1 MVTNNDGILEQSAS
15 IIHQHDG
22 SHHTGQNQ
30 DPNTITIDIPTSS
43 QVHNIQVHNVDTLHN
58 AHHTSVNVT
67 EASSVLSTDYMNI
80 LDVVLDKES
89 LQETQNMS
97 SAPTIVLADMNTVSD
112 GMVAVSDGTTI
123 SLTPEQIKALT
134 EAAARGETSI
144 SILNA
149 DEESHPASGS
159 IEASPTIIPE
169 EPPVKEVHDD
179 ETVQNTN
186 QEIEFETDPCQGS
199 SKDPVMKQ
207 DKNIQFR
214 CEDCDK
220 QYVSKASLKKH
231 LQLIHN
237 KELDV
242 SLQKATNK
250 CIHPGCDHI
259 FYHRQKMIDHL
270 KEAHDVNCVQEDLV
284 FSTWEEFLMW
294 KEKEE
299 DANFVHFS
307 KNSTHTNAKNYMLTN
322 FTCQREGKAGYKY
335 KGSQQKKYKDLV
347 IGEKICPARMRARL
361 DKPTGRVT
369 VQYCKSHNH
378 KLSFQD
384 FLYRRMPD
392 RLRTEIRQKLASG
405 MSSEEVYKNLKSA
418 DNLRENRGERF
429 APSKRQ
435 FVTLVNIKT
444 IAKRMN
450 IKEPGI
456 SKHFFLEP
464 EPLTI
469 QIQKLLDETHQPV
482 LLFKEQGS
490 KTEVGPEEIDNV
502 AGSQDLSLIAFQT
515 KEQQD
520 MFVKHGSKVVFIDIT
535 EAIITPNQYVISL
548 KVLDEYNKG
557 YPVAFL
563 ISNSRDETVLF
574 YFFREVQNRVLNE
587 SVQVNAVMTENS
599 CNEYYAFR
607 SVFGEDVKHLLCK
620 WNLHRAWC
628 QKIHE
633 ECAGDEALQQEL
645 YFIFVTMLEEMDLTK
660 FESIATE
667 FVNNYQPRCPSFI
680 TFFMTNYLSQ
690 PEVWASCYR
699 NHPLADCDE
708 ILYADRLHER
718 IKKEIKN
725 NRRVKSLDDMLDML
739 LRFEHE
745 DYFNRG
751 LNLMLNPPEPHLIQS
766 EHVLGMKINNE
777 AVIENHSA
785 ENKWLVKTSKRDPA
799 DLQNIKEET
808 FIVTWQADVC
818 EKDFCRER
826 CLKLS
831 CFGLCG
837 HLYECSCDGDP
848 VTPCRHIHK
857 IHSMRIGVSQFQN
870 TGDSEQKDFLMPG
883 KQTPLVN
890 SSVNTANSE
899 NVVKSTVTEVSKKKD
914 SAPKLNLV
922 NPNDALMREAEEE
935 KNKKIK
941 EIKIDLVQLYRFLES
956 DNVQKYSLDFIETGL
971 KKVIEECDVIDSI
984 GQEGGSTSAAKGK
997 RKRSADNLRDE
1008 FENLVKSVKRKRI
1021 MGTSVPVIVEIE
1033 PNPSIYNTFRKRITG
1048 SQEETPEDR
1057 MLKLE
1062 KSKQININIVSDEK
1076 YRRTQSQKITQTPGI
1091 IVAKEGDDTLVV
1103 EGEELP
1109 AEYYEHDEK
1118 DEDWTPKSKY
1128 VYRGTKGKRGRGRPR
1143 KKPLESSSTIQLI
1156 EQVKVDED
1164 TIPALDTVEDPTM
1177 TIINNGPHPISMADI
1192 KALDTN
1198 ATEPEQLRLKEII
1211 PSYSF
1216 GYLTDAVINS
1226 YIYNLT
1232 KRVQVL
1238 YLTMEQMQG
1247 LASNAPY
1254 TARYWNIDDVSG
1266 PTKKNFVIGPM
1277 RLDNRLVAF
1286 VIDLVNETIMYL
1298 DPANRTDENNQTV
1311 KDLQSTLVG
1320 LMVVERPFV
1329 GSNQTTPTWTLSSV
1343 EKVLENEE
1351 SSFSVRCLW
1360 YINRICHNMDL
1371 SDDSS
1376 DMASFRNSI
1385 YLDVAGHSI
1394 GNVGEKSS

>member
-1 MVTNNDGILEQSAS
+1 MNNAQG
-15 IIHQHDG
+15 
-22 SHHTGQNQ
+22 T
-30 DPNTITIDIPTSS
+30 
-43 QVHNIQVHNVDTLHN
+43 
-58 AHHTSVNVT
+58 VNET
-67 EASSVLSTDYMNI
+67 AVLSADYMNI
-80 LDVVLDKES
+80 LDVVLDKS
-89 LQETQNMS
+89 NLQEVANLS
-97 SAPTIVLADMNTVSD
+97 SAPTIVLADMNNTSA

-144 SILNA
+144 SIINH
-149 DEESHPASGS
+149 EEDPQISS
-159 IEASPTIIPE
+159 
-169 EPPVKEVHDD
+169 EPPVNTTLLPEEKIGEGQD
-179 ETVQNTN
+179 ETIKESI
-186 QEIEFETDPCQGS
+186 QEIEFEEDSSQGT
-199 SKDPVMKQ
+199 SKG
-207 DKNIQFR
+207 DKTEKTLPFK
-214 CEDCDK
+214 CDDCDR

-231 LQLIHN
+231 LQLVHN
-237 KELDV
+237 KELDA

-250 CIHPGCDHI
+250 CIHPGCQKI

-405 MSSEEVYKNLKSA
+405 MSSEEVYKDLKSA

-456 SKHFFLEP
+456 SKNFFLEP

-490 KTEVGPEEIDNV
+490 KIEVGPEEIDNV
-502 AGSQDLSLIAFQT
+502 AGSHDLSLIAFQT
-515 KEQQD
+515 KEQQE
-520 MFVKHGSKVVFIDIT
+520 MFIKHASKIVFIDIT

-557 YPVAFL
+557 YPVAYL

-574 YFFREVQNRVLNE
+574 YFFREVQNRVLTEN
-587 SVQVNAVMTENS
+587 VQVNAVMTENS

-667 FVNNYQPRCPSFI
+667 FVNNYQPRCSNFI

-699 NHPLADCDE
+699 NNPLADCDE

-777 AVIENHSA
+777 AVVENHSA
-785 ENKWLVKTSKRDPA
+785 ENRWLVKTSKRDPA

-808 FIVTWQADVC
+808 FTVTWQADVC

-826 CLKLS
+826 CLKLN

-857 IHSMRIGVSQFQN
+857 IHSLRIGVSQFQN
-870 TGDSEQKDFLMPG
+870 TGEEQKDLVPG
-883 KQTPLVN
+883 MQIPLIN
-890 SSVNTANSE
+890 SSVNTAKSE
-899 NVVKSTVTEVSKKKD
+899 NVIKPSVKEKTTSKMEVP
-914 SAPKLNLV
+914 PKLSLV
-922 NPNDALMREAEEE
+922 NPSTVQSEAEQQ
-935 KNKKIK
+935 KTKKIK
-941 EIKIDLVQLYRFLES
+941 EIKMDLVKLYRFLES
-956 DNVQKYSLDFIETGL
+956 DNIKKYSLDFIDTGL
-971 KKVIEECDVIDSI
+971 KKVIDECDIIESI
-984 GQEGGSTSAAKGK
+984 GQEATTEVTKGK
-997 RKRSADNLRDE
+997 RKRSDHFLNE
-1008 FENLVKSVKRKRI
+1008 FENLVKSVKRKRV

-1057 MLKLE
+1057 MLRLE
-1062 KSKQININIVSDEK
+1062 KSKQVNINIVSDEK
-1076 YRRTQSQKITQTPGI
+1076 YRRTQSQKVTQTPGI
-1091 IVAKEGDDTLVV
+1091 IVAKEGEEPLIV

-1109 AEYYEHDEK
+1109 PEYYEPDEK
-1118 DEDWTPKSKY
+1118 DVDWTPRY
-1128 VYRGTKGKRGRGRPR
+1128 VARVKGKRGRGRPR
-1143 KKPLESSSTIQLI
+1143 KKPISRSATINIQ
-1156 EQVKVDED
+1156 VDED
-1164 TIPALDTVEDPTM
+1164 CIPTLDSVDDPASQ
-1177 TIINNGPHPISMADI
+1177 IINNGPHSLSMADV
-1192 KALDTN
+1192 KALDVN
-1198 ATEPEQLRLKEII
+1198 ASEEEQVKLKELI
-1211 PSYSF
+1211 PFYSI
-1216 GYLTDAVINS
+1216 GYLTDAVVNS

-1232 KRVQVL
+1232 QRSKVL

-1254 TARYWNIDDVSG
+1254 INRYWNIDDVSG
-1266 PTKKNFVIGPM
+1266 PNKKSFVIGPW
-1277 RLDNRLVAF
+1277 RIENRLVTF
-1286 VIDLVNETIMYL
+1286 IIDLVNETIMYL
-1298 DPANRTDENNQTV
+1298 DPADGTNENDQTV

-1320 LMVVERPFV
+1320 LMVVERPFDC
-1329 GSNQTTPTWTLSSV
+1329 SSQTTPTWTLSTV
-1343 EKVLENEE
+1343 EKVPESEE
-1351 SSFSVRCLW
+1351 RDYSVRCLW
-1360 YINRICHNMDL
+1360 YINRICHNLSL

-1376 DMASFRNSI
+1376 DMSSFRNSI
-1385 YLDVAGHSI
+1385 YLDVAGHI
-1394 GNVGEKSS
+1394 ENVVKTD

>member
-1 MVTNNDGILEQSAS
+1 
-15 IIHQHDG
+15 
-22 SHHTGQNQ
+22 
-30 DPNTITIDIPTSS
+30 
-43 QVHNIQVHNVDTLHN
+43 
-58 AHHTSVNVT
+58 
-67 EASSVLSTDYMNI
+67 MNI
-80 LDVVLDKES
+80 LDAVLDKS
-89 LQETQNMS
+89 NMQEVANLS
-97 SAPTIVLADMNTVSD
+97 SAPTIVLADMNDTGA

-123 SLTPEQIKALT
+123 ALTAEQIKALT

-144 SILNA
+144 SIL
-149 DEESHPASGS
+149 DTEDGVPQTSTESPVNS
-159 IEASPTIIPE
+159 TLLPE
-169 EPPVKEVHDD
+169 DDNMQEPENMKESV
-179 ETVQNTN
+179 
-186 QEIEFETDPCQGS
+186 QEIEFEEDLNQGS
-199 SKDPVMKQ
+199 SKEVKTE
-207 DKNIQFR
+207 KGLQFK
-214 CEDCDK
+214 CDDCDR

-242 SLQKATNK
+242 SLQKTTNK
-250 CIHPGCDHI
+250 CIHPGCDKI

-361 DKPTGRVT
+361 DKPSGRVT

-405 MSSEEVYKNLKSA
+405 MTSEEVYKDLKSA

-456 SKHFFLEP
+456 SKNFFLEP

-490 KTEVGPEEIDNV
+490 KIEVGPEEIDNV
-502 AGSQDLSLIAFQT
+502 AGSHDLSLIGFQT
-515 KEQQD
+515 KEQQE
-520 MFVKHGSKVVFIDIT
+520 MFIKHGSKIVFIDIT

-574 YFFREVQNRVLNE
+574 YFFKEVQNRVLNE
-587 SVQVNAVMTENS
+587 NVQVNAVMTENS

-645 YFIFVTMLEEMDLTK
+645 YFIFVTMLEEMELTK

-667 FVNNYQPRCPSFI
+667 FVNNYQPRCGNFI

-699 NHPLADCDE
+699 NNPLADCDE

-766 EHVLGMKINNE
+766 EHVLGMKINSE
-777 AVIENHSA
+777 AVVENHSA
-785 ENKWLVKTSKRDPA
+785 ENRWLVKTSKRDPA

-808 FIVTWQADVC
+808 FTVQWQADVC

-837 HLYECSCDGDP
+837 HLYKCSCDGDP

-857 IHSMRIGVSQFQN
+857 IHSLRIGVSQFQN
-870 TGDSEQKDFLMPG
+870 TGEEEQQKDLIPG
-883 KQTPLVN
+883 KQTPLIN
-890 SSVNTANSE
+890 SSVNTAKSE
-899 NVVKSTVTEVSKKKD
+899 NVVKPSSKDKPASSSKD
-914 SAPKLNLV
+914 GSSKLSLV
-922 NPNDALMREAEEE
+922 NPNSVESEAEQL
-935 KNKKIK
+935 KNKKIQEMK
-941 EIKIDLVQLYRFLES
+941 MDLVKLYRFLES
-956 DNVQKYSLDFIETGL
+956 EKIKKYSLDFIETGL
-971 KKVIEECDVIDSI
+971 KKVLDECDVIESI
-984 GQEGGSTSAAKGK
+984 GQEKASEQPTRGK
-997 RKRSADNLRDE
+997 RKRSDNFVAE
-1008 FENLVKSVKRKRI
+1008 FESIVRSVKRKRV

-1033 PNPSIYNTFRKRITG
+1033 PNPAIYNTFRKRVTG

-1057 MLKLE
+1057 MLRLQ
-1062 KSKQININIVSDEK
+1062 KSKQVTINIVSDEK
-1076 YRRTQSQKITQTPGI
+1076 YRRTQSQKVTQTPGI
-1091 IVAKEGDDTLVV
+1091 IVAKEGEEPLIV

-1109 AEYYEHDEK
+1109 PEYYEPDEK
-1118 DEDWTPKSKY
+1118 DVDWTPKY
-1128 VYRGTKGKRGRGRPR
+1128 VSRVKGKRGRGRPR
-1143 KKPLESSSTIQLI
+1143 KKPMSTTISIQ
-1156 EQVKVDED
+1156 VDED
-1164 TIPALDTVEDPTM
+1164 TIPSLDSVEDPLSQ
-1177 TIINNGPHPISMADI
+1177 IINNGPHSLSMADVKSI
-1192 KALDTN
+1192 DVS
-1198 ATEPEQLRLKEII
+1198 ATEEEQTKLKELI
-1211 PSYSF
+1211 PSYSI

-1232 KRVQVL
+1232 QRNKVL

-1254 TARYWNIDDVSG
+1254 VNRYWNISDVSG
-1266 PTKKNFVIGPM
+1266 PDKKNFVIGPW
-1277 RLDNRLVAF
+1277 RKENRLVTF
-1286 VIDLVNETIMYL
+1286 IIDLVNETIMYL
-1298 DPANRTDENNQTV
+1298 DPMDDTKESDQTV

-1320 LMVVERPFV
+1320 LMVVERPFD
-1329 GSNQTTPTWTLSSV
+1329 GSNQTTPTWTLSNV
-1343 EKVLENEE
+1343 EKVFESEE
-1351 SSFSVRCLW
+1351 KDYSVRCLW
-1360 YINRICHNMDL
+1360 YINRICHNLSL

-1376 DMASFRNSI
+1376 DMSSFRNVI

-1394 GNVGEKSS
+1394 ENIVKND